1 MKQKRGPTYKDG
13 IKRVQVGCG
22 PHNLLPDWW
31 NVDVR
36 KFSGIDEVCDVT
48 QAWPWKDLEYVFGE
62 HFIEHLPLD
71 QALRFLENAGMSL
84 RSDGTLRLS
93 TPNLE
98 WVLRTHFLHGQV
110 EEQRRVLDTIKMNR
124 AFHGWGHHF
133 LYTKEILAFVLT
145 EMGFANVTFHS
156 YGESANLE
164 LCHLERH
171 GGFQVYDGQPS
182 VVIVEARRGP
192 RPITI
197 PASLMAFLHEHFLRY
212 VASGH

>member
-1 MKQKRGPTYKDG
+1 MTQRLGPTHRNG

-36 KFSGIDEVCDVT
+36 KFPGIDEVCDVT
-48 QAWPWKDLEYVFGE
+48 HPWPWGDLTYVFGE
-62 HFIEHLPLD
+62 HFLEHLPLD
-71 QALRFLENAGMSL
+71 QALQFLENAGTSL
-84 RSDGTLRLS
+84 RRGGTLRLS

-98 WVLRTHFLHGQV
+98 WVLLTHFLGGQV
-110 EEQRRVLDTIKMNR
+110 EPQRRILDTIKMNR

-133 LYTKEILAFVLT
+133 LYTKEVLTFVLT
-145 EMGFANVTFHS
+145 EMGFVNAAFYA
-156 YGESANLE
+156 YGESMNPD

-171 GGFQVYDGQPS
+171 GGFQVYGGQPS
-182 VVIVEARRGP
+182 VLIVEAQRDSRS
-192 RPITI
+192 ITI
-197 PASLMAFLHEHFLRY
+197 PSTLTAFFQEHFLRY